1 MAKPIWHD
9 AAPAWLTPLAR
20 TIFLKGQVDAKTA
33 ALAARI
39 AERVVREKR
48 DQCIRIALTNGAEP
62 ARLSTIWELAP
73 ATIERI
79 GRAKPRRRYAGR

>member
-1 MAKPIWHD
+1 MAKKPAWHD

-39 AERVVREKR
+39 AERVLREKR
-48 DQCIRIALTNGAEP
+48 DDCIRVSLANGAEP
-62 ARLSTIWELAP
+62 ARLATIWELAP

-79 GRAKPRRRYAGR
+79 GRHRRRRRN